1 MCVQSLMGSFLD
13 CEGSSVA
20 ADDSTPPRRPASGF
34 IAPHLLTAF
43 DASGDACRDD
53 AWCWSGEESEPW
65 ASGWL
70 CWKVFMPFLLLAQ
83 LLASNSDSAREKW
96 QERLESLLI
105 SVWNWKPT
113 GIIPFGFRKRFTSWR
128 PCEFSPL
135 EAWKHFS
142 CHSVA
147 CRHGVLFTRGV
158 NQGSRSVWSFCK
170 TLYFNK
176 EKQKWQPDQCFSIY
190 LFSKN
195 KRKGSH
201 QKMRS
206 PEKNVLSITVRNK
219 IFLSTLVKER
229 KFPSLCYLLIY
240 LFLKYM
246 KIARQGSYTFKILN
260 F

>member
-1 MCVQSLMGSFLD
+1 MTPHRHVGLPAASLRLICSQ
-13 CEGSSVA
+13 
-20 ADDSTPPRRPASGF
+20 
-34 IAPHLLTAF
+34 HLTHLVMLAETMP
-43 DASGDACRDD
+43 DVGQVKNRSH
-53 AWCWSGEESEPW
+53 EPW

-83 LLASNSDSAREKW
+83 LFASNSDSAREKW

-113 GIIPFGFRKRFTSWR
+113 GIIPFGFRRRFTSWR

-147 CRHGVLFTRGV
+147 CRHGVLFTREV

-206 PEKNVLSITVRNK
+206 PEKCAYCHCEKQDLSFNSGERNN
-219 IFLSTLVKER
+219 FF
-229 KFPSLCYLLIY
+229 KFIY
-240 LFLKYM
+240 YLKYM

-260 F
+260 FQTFFSVTRWHSG